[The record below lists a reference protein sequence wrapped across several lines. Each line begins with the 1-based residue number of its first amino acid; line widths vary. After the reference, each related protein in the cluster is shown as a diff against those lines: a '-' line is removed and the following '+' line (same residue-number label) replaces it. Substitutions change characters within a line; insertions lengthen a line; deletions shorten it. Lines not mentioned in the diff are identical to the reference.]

1 MRGPRAVALVTAT
14 LAWLQGAQNA
24 RADETS
30 TCMAAHEHGQ
40 EVRLANHWVEAR
52 RLFLTCAQASC
63 PALVVQDCTQWEL
76 ELRARIPTVVVS
88 AKRAD
93 GSDVDQVLLTI
104 DGGPVGPP
112 LPTAP
117 LPLDPGEHLLRFEHP
132 GWPAAQTVVT
142 LRDGEHDRPVDVRLE
157 PPASPAPPL
166 AEPSRGAPVGAY
178 VATGVGAA
186 AAIASVVFLAVGKV
200 DEHNLAVSQCGQA
213 GTCLGS
219 QVSPI
224 ATDYVVSGIT
234 AGVAAVAVG
243 LGIWLFLAHKPSP
256 GAAAFAWQQGIA
268 F

>member
-1 MRGPRAVALVTAT
+1 MGGSRAVALVAAS
-14 LAWLQGAQNA
+14 LAWLHGARTA

-40 EVRLANHWVEAR
+40 EVRLANHWIEAR
-52 RLFLTCAQASC
+52 RLFLACAQASC

-76 ELRARIPTVVVS
+76 ELRGRTPSVVVS

-93 GSDVDQVLLTI
+93 GSDVDDVSLTI
-104 DGGPVGPP
+104 DGAPGGPR

-117 LPLDPGEHLLRFEHP
+117 ISLDPGLHVLRFEHP
-132 GWPAAQTVVT
+132 GWPAVQTWVT
-142 LRDGEHDRPVDVRLE
+142 VRDGEHDRLVDVRLE
-157 PPASPAPPL
+157 PPASSTPL
-166 AEPSRGAPVGAY
+166 AAPSTGAPVGAY

-186 AAIASVVFLAVGKV
+186 AAIASVVFLVVGKV
-200 DEHNLAVSQCGQA
+200 NEHDLANTTCGKA
-213 GTCLGS
+213 GTCLPS

-256 GAAAFAWQQGIA
+256 AAAGAWQWGIA